1 MLLKTIDTKDAIS
14 VEAVPPREFLSTTV
28 WIKGDGSVTA
38 GTQSVIEILAP
49 LGWATPWHTH
59 HTHDEYFYMLEGE
72 VTAQVGETRVI
83 LKPGDYAFGPR
94 GVPHGYRVTGSG
106 PARLLMITGDRDFAE
121 FVRENSVPKA
131 TGDLPPPPSAEPDFA
146 RVVETAA
153 NHGIEVFGP
162 LHY

>member
-1 MLLKTIDTKDAIS
+1 MLLTTIDTDAALAVTS
-14 VEAVPPREFLSTTV
+14 VPPREFLSTIV
-28 WIKGDGSVTA
+28 WIKGDGLSTA

-59 HTHDEYFYMLEGE
+59 HTHDEYFYILEGE
-72 VTAQVGETRVI
+72 VTAQVGETRMV
-83 LKPGDYAFGPR
+83 LTPGDYAFGPR

-106 PARLLMITGDRDFAE
+106 PARLLMMTGDRDFAE
-121 FVRENSVPKA
+121 FVRENSVPA
-131 TGDLPPPPSAEPDFA
+131 ASSDLPQPSEPDFA
-146 RVVETAA
+146 FVAQTAA